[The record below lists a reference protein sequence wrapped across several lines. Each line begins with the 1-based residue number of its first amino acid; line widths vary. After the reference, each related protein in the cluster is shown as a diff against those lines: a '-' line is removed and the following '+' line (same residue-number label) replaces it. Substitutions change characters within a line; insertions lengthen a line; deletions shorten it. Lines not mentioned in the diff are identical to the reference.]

1 MHLMPARILLAD
13 DHRIF
18 VQSLRD
24 RIERDPRLKV
34 VAEAGNG
41 AEALRL
47 FIQHKP
53 DISILDV
60 TMPEMNGMETARRML
75 AHDWSAGI
83 IMLSMH
89 AEDRFV
95 AESLKA
101 GARGYL
107 LKESAF
113 EDLVAAIESV
123 TSGGYY
129 LSPAIGSHVLERFL
143 RSIEQDAERTDD
155 LTPREREVLKLIAE
169 GDPSKTIA
177 MKLGLSTKTIETHRT
192 QIMSRLGIHSI
203 AELTKYAIRIG
214 LTTAD

>member
-1 MHLMPARILLAD
+1 MPTRILLAD

-18 VQSLRD
+18 VQSLRE
-24 RIERDPRLKV
+24 RIERDPSLTV

-41 AEALRL
+41 VDALRL
-47 FIQHKP
+47 FVQHKP
-53 DISILDV
+53 DISILDI
-60 TMPEMNGMETARRML
+60 TMPEMNGVETARRML
-75 AHDWSAGI
+75 AHDRSAGI

-89 AEDRFV
+89 SEDRFV

-113 EDLVAAIESV
+113 EDLVAAMESV
-123 TSGGYY
+123 GRGGFF
-129 LSPAIGSHVLERFL
+129 LSPAIGRHVLERFL
-143 RSIEQDAERTDD
+143 GSIERDADRPDD

-169 GDPSKTIA
+169 GNPSKTIA
-177 MKLGLSTKTIETHRT
+177 SKLGLSTKTIETHRT

>member
-1 MHLMPARILLAD
+1 MPTRILLAD

-24 RIERDPRLKV
+24 RIERNPGLSV

-41 AEALRL
+41 TDALRL
-47 FIQHKP
+47 FIQHRP
-53 DISILDV
+53 DIAILDI
-60 TMPEMNGMETARRML
+60 TMPAMNGVETARRIL
-75 AHDWSAGI
+75 AHDGSAGI

-89 AEDRFV
+89 SEDRFV

-113 EDLVAAIESV
+113 EDLVAAMESV
-123 TSGGYY
+123 GRGGFF
-129 LSPAIGSHVLERFL
+129 LSPAIGRHVLERFL
-143 RSIEQDAERTDD
+143 GSIERDAVRTDD
-155 LTPREREVLKLIAE
+155 LTPRERQVLKLIAE

>member
-1 MHLMPARILLAD
+1 MKTRVLLAD

-24 RIERDPRLKV
+24 RIERDPRFSV
-34 VAEAGNG
+34 VAEAANG
-41 AEALRL
+41 VDALRL
-47 FIQHKP
+47 FVQHRP

-60 TMPEMNGMETARRML
+60 TMPEMSGIETARRMRS
-75 AHDWSAGI
+75 HDGSAGI

-113 EDLVAAIESV
+113 EDLVAAMESV
-123 TSGGYY
+123 RSGGYF
-129 LSPAIGSHVLERFL
+129 LSPAIGKHVLERFL
-143 RSIEQDAERTDD
+143 GSVERDAVHADD

-169 GDPSKTIA
+169 GDPSKIIA
-177 MKLGLSTKTIETHRT
+177 MKLGVSTKTIETHRT